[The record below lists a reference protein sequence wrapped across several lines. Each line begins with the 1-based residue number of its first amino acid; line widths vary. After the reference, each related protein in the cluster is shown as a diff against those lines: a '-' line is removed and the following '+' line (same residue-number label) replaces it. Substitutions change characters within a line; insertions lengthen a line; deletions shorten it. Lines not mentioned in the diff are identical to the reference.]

1 VRRFALPA
9 AALLGLAA
17 LTGCTHLGPGN
28 DHGAK
33 TSTVVYSVTG
43 AGVTNVSYA
52 ATATSTLTRRTDVE
66 LPFKITVKTR
76 DHSQTMYKVTAT
88 PSQGELACS
97 ITVNGVRVYT
107 TKVAAGQPITC
118 SFLK

>member
-1 VRRFALPA
+1 MLRRLTLPA
-9 AALLGLAA
+9 VALLALT

-43 AGVTNVSYA
+43 SGVSTVSYA
-52 ATATSTLTRRTDVE
+52 ATATPTLTRRTDVS
-66 LPFKITVKTR
+66 LPFTTTVHTR
-76 DHSQTMYKVTAT
+76 DHSQTMYKVGATA
-88 PSQGELACS
+88 SQSPLTCS
-97 ITVNGVRVYT
+97 ISVNGVRVVRET
-107 TKVAAGQPITC
+107 APAGQPITC